1 VGAEPPRRRV
11 WRPPFALDVRVT
23 LSDLQHGRFDPC
35 HRVDGAG
42 TVWRTSLLPSGGVTY
57 RLWQVHGEVHADAW
71 GPGAEELLEGLTG
84 LLGDG
89 DHPET
94 FEPVEPALARANHR
108 LHGFRVPRTGRLLE
122 ALLPAILEQRVVG
135 LDASTAWRRL
145 VQRLGD
151 PPPGPA
157 PAGMRLPP
165 SPQQWSALPS
175 WEWLRAG
182 VDEHRMRAA
191 MASLTLAPSLERAV
205 ARAGPDADPEPVY
218 RRLRS
223 IPGVGV
229 WTAAQVGQRALG
241 DADALPLGDYHLA
254 DLAGYA
260 FLGRSLT
267 DEEIEPYFEHWRPHR
282 YRVVRILELYPFT
295 RRPRRGPR
303 RPLQRPAGG

>member
-1 VGAEPPRRRV
+1 MGAEPPLRRI
-11 WRPPFALDVRVT
+11 WRPPFVLDIRVT
-23 LSDLQHGRFDPC
+23 LSDLQHGSLDPC
-35 HRVDGAG
+35 HRVDRAG
-42 TVWRTSLLPSGGVTY
+42 TVWRTSRLPSGGVTY
-57 RLWQVHGEVHADAW
+57 RLWQVQGEVHADAW
-71 GPGAEELLEGLTG
+71 GPGAEELVTGLPG
-84 LLGDG
+84 LLGEH

-94 FEPVEPALARANHR
+94 FQPGEPALADAHR
-108 LHGFRVPRTGRLLE
+108 RLRGFRVPRTGRVLE
-122 ALLPAILEQRVVG
+122 ALLPAIVEQRVIG
-135 LDASTAWRRL
+135 IDAREAWRRL

-151 PPPGPA
+151 RPPGPA

-165 SPQQWSALPS
+165 SSEQWASLPS

-191 MASLTLAPSLERAV
+191 VASLRLAPSLERAA
-205 ARAGPDADPEPVY
+205 ARLDPGDDPEPLY

-229 WTAAQVGQRALG
+229 WTAAQVGERALG

-260 FLGRSLT
+260 FLGRSLA
-267 DEEIEPYFEHWRPHR
+267 DDEIEPFFEHWRPHR
-282 YRVVRILELYPFT
+282 YRVWRILELSPFP
-295 RRPRRGPR
+295 RRPLRGPR